1 MRRVPDQCLL
11 LPLTDESKAVRRTPA
26 VQRLIT
32 AAITFP
38 VAPPVR
44 VAAVAAVAAAVAV
57 VVVVSLGLSWR

>member
-11 LPLTDESKAVRRTPA
+11 LPLTDESKAVWLTPA

-32 AAITFP
+32 AVITFS

-44 VAAVAAVAAAVAV
+44 VAVAVVAVVVAAAVV
-57 VVVVSLGLSWR
+57 VASLGLS

>member
-11 LPLTDESKAVRRTPA
+11 LPLTDDSKAVRLTPA

-32 AAITFP
+32 AAITFY

-44 VAAVAAVAAAVAV
+44 VAVVAVAAAAAV
-57 VVVVSLGLSWR
+57 VVVVASLGLS